1 MIEDLKIT
9 TITPNSPVNNRSC
22 IKEANT
28 LLFQLQLQLW
38 NNVFNYNYNYN
49 YKPER
54 KECWGRLGGIITVKK
69 V

>member
-28 LLFQLQLQLW
+28 LLFQLQLQLG
-38 NNVFNYNYNYN
+38 NYVFNYNYN

-54 KECWGRLGGIITVKK
+54 KKGMLR
-69 V
+69 